1 MAQTEQMKQNKSEKT
16 ESKNSPL
23 RPIGN
28 RVLVRRLVQD
38 EKLKGGILLPDS
50 AKKKQE
56 LAEVVAIGAG
66 KKEKSG
72 VLTPVPVKVGDVI
85 IMEKYSGQEIT
96 LDDVEYSILRGE
108 DILAIVEK

>member
-1 MAQTEQMKQNKSEKT
+1 MAQTEQLKQSKSGT
-16 ESKNSPL
+16 SASIPL
-23 RPIGN
+23 RPLGN
-28 RVLVRRLVQD
+28 RVLVRRLIQE

-56 LAEVVAIGAG
+56 LAEVVAIGTG
-66 KKEKSG
+66 KKEKNG
-72 VLTPVPVKVGDVI
+72 TVTPVPVNVGDVI

-96 LDDVEYSILRGE
+96 LEDVDYSILRGE